1 MSKEQQ
7 SVVVAQYITKYGTLL
22 RLFKT
27 DGQALQWRT
36 EIAMA
41 SWNGEFPDYPKPEDC
56 NIGSTYFSL
65 MRNRSELAEYFQI
78 NLTIVEGD

>member
-1 MSKEQQ
+1 MSEEQQ
-7 SVVVAQYITKYGTLL
+7 SVVVAQWITKYCTLL

-36 EIAMA
+36 EIAVVN
-41 SWNGEFPDYPKPEDC
+41 WDGEFPDYPKPEDC
-56 NIGSTYFSL
+56 NIGSTYFSV

-78 NLTIVEGD
+78 NLTTIEGD